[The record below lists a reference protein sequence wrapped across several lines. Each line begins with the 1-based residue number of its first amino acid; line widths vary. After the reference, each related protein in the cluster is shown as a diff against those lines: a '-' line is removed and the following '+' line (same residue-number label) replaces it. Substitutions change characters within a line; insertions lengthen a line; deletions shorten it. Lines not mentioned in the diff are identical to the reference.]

1 MGLGGGLIYIPSLAV
16 QSHRWRKRRS
26 MAMGIVFSGKS
37 INFSASRCFHSE
49 WFGFLQALLLEA
61 LSFR

>member
-26 MAMGIVFSGKS
+26 MAMGIVFSGTS
-37 INFSASRCFHSE
+37 NNFSASRCFHSE